1 MSRTET
7 ETNGH
12 RRPAVRASVMD
23 DNQGD
28 FSADLESSA
37 AAESSGLGSRAIARG
52 LATLLLIA
60 FATTF
65 ALQNSETVEVTF
77 LAWDFSM
84 SKILLMIVS
93 AVVGVL
99 LWLLIS
105 RLMRRNKS
113 K

>member
-1 MSRTET
+1 MDSED
-7 ETNGH
+7 
-12 RRPAVRASVMD
+12 RRVGAFGMD

-28 FSADLESSA
+28 ISSDLQGS
-37 AAESSGLGSRAIARG
+37 AESASSGVGSRAMARG

-84 SKILLMIVS
+84 SKILLMILS

-113 K
+113 Q

>member
-1 MSRTET
+1 
-7 ETNGH
+7 
-12 RRPAVRASVMD
+12 MD

-28 FSADLESSA
+28 LSSNFEGSAES
-37 AAESSGLGSRAIARG
+37 ESSGLGSRAISRG

-105 RLMRRNKS
+105 RLIRRSKS
-113 K
+113 R

>member
-1 MSRTET
+1 
-7 ETNGH
+7 
-12 RRPAVRASVMD
+12 MD
-23 DNQGD
+23 DNDGD
-28 FSADLESSA
+28 IGADFEGLAESA
-37 AAESSGLGSRAIARG
+37 SSGLGSRAIARG

-105 RLMRRNKS
+105 RLLRRSKS
-113 K
+113 Q

>member
-1 MSRTET
+1 
-7 ETNGH
+7 
-12 RRPAVRASVMD
+12 MD
-23 DNQGD
+23 DNQRD
-28 FSADLESSA
+28 LSADFEASA
-37 AAESSGLGSRAIARG
+37 GSESSGLGSRAISRG

-84 SKILLMIVS
+84 SKILLMIAS
-93 AVVGVL
+93 AVVGIL

-105 RLMRRNKS
+105 RLLRRNKS